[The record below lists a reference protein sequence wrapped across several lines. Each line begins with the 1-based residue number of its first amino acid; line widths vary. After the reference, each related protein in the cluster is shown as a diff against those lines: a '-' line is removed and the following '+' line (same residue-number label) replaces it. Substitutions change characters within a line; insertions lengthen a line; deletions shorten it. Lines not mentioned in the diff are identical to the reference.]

1 MKFKTANSISDIQLI
16 LIDEDNKSDSFFL
29 DEIEKINFN
38 NTSGSSNN
46 LEYLN
51 INGSIKLNEY
61 INIFEK

>member
-1 MKFKTANSISDIQLI
+1 MAKTANSISDIQLI

-38 NTSGSSNN
+38 SISGSSNN